1 MQRSISQ
8 HVCWRI
14 LPFLALV
21 TCTLGVGVSTTQ
33 GEDWPQFRG
42 PHSDNK
48 VTGFKVPA
56 TWPKDLTKKWSVP
69 VGDGVSSPALVGD
82 KVYTF
87 TRQGG
92 DEVTLCLNAATGE
105 EIWKDKYAADDVKGA
120 AAGRGA
126 DKFTGPRSSPA
137 VGDGKV
143 CTFGVGGVVS
153 CLDAAKGTVVWR
165 KETKAKPQFYTAT
178 SPLITGG
185 KCIIYIGSGGKG
197 GGKGE
202 LMAYDLASGEEKW
215 KWSGD
220 APGYGSPVLAK
231 IAGTEQ
237 VVIKT
242 DAELIGVALA
252 DGKLLWKHAL
262 KQGGYQTATP
272 VIDGDTVIIA
282 GYAFTVT
289 KTDDTFTAKQVWKE
303 QAPATYNTP
312 VLKDGVLY
320 GLAGTGKGKGTSLYA
335 QDAKTGK
342 VLWEDGLACGECGSI
357 LDVGSVLI
365 ELSSDGKLHVF
376 KPDKKEYSEVTKY
389 TVADSGTWSM
399 PIISG
404 NRIYTK
410 DREKLTLWT
419 VE

>member
-8 HVCWRI
+8 HVCRRI
-14 LPFLALV
+14 LPLFALL
-21 TCTLGVGVSTTQ
+21 TCTLVVGVSPSQ

-42 PHSDNK
+42 PNRDNK

-56 TWPKDLTKKWSVP
+56 TWPKELTKKWSVP

-82 KVYTF
+82 RIYTF

-92 DEVTLCLNAATGE
+92 DEVTLCINAATGE
-105 EIWKDKYAADDVKGA
+105 EVWKDKYAATEVKGA
-120 AAGRGA
+120 AAGFKGP

-143 CTFGVGGVVS
+143 CTFGVDSVLS

-165 KETKAKPQFYTAT
+165 KETKGRPMFYTAS
-178 SPLITGG
+178 SPQIAGG

-202 LMAYDLASGEEKW
+202 LAAFDLATGEEKW

-220 APGYGSPVLAK
+220 GPSYGSPVIAK

-237 VVIKT
+237 VVVLT
-242 DAELIGVALA
+242 DTNVIGVALA

-262 KQGGYQTATP
+262 SQGRYQTATP

-289 KTDDTFTAKQVWKE
+289 KSDDTYTAKQAWKE

-312 VLKDGVLY
+312 VLKEGVLY
-320 GLAGTGKGKGTSLYA
+320 GMAGMGKGNKIYA

-342 VLWEDGLACGECGSI
+342 VFWDDGPSVGECGAI

-365 ELSSDGKLHVF
+365 ELSSDGKIHVF

-404 NRIYTK
+404 NRIFTK

>member
-1 MQRSISQ
+1 
-8 HVCWRI
+8 
-14 LPFLALV
+14 
-21 TCTLGVGVSTTQ
+21 
-33 GEDWPQFRG
+33 
-42 PHSDNK
+42 
-48 VTGFKVPA
+48 
-56 TWPKDLTKKWSVP
+56 
-69 VGDGVSSPALVGD
+69 
-82 KVYTF
+82 
-87 TRQGG
+87 
-92 DEVTLCLNAATGE
+92 
-105 EIWKDKYAADDVKGA
+105 
-120 AAGRGA
+120 
-126 DKFTGPRSSPA
+126 
-137 VGDGKV
+137 
-143 CTFGVGGVVS
+143 
-153 CLDAAKGTVVWR
+153 
-165 KETKAKPQFYTAT
+165 
-178 SPLITGG
+178 
-185 KCIIYIGSGGKG
+185 
-197 GGKGE
+197 
-202 LMAYDLASGEEKW
+202 MAYDLASGEEKW